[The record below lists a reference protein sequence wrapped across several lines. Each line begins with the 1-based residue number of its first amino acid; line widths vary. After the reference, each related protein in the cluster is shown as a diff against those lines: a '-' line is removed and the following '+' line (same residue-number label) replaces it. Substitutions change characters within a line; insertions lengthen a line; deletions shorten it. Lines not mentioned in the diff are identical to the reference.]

1 MPLASGEKRPT
12 FLVAR
17 VSASSP
23 PPSSLTLPTAPRRQ
37 RAFGRIL
44 IVDDNTELVATLH
57 AVLVGPTVAAAAQD
71 GDGSGGEAK
80 PSKPVS
86 PRFEVVTASR
96 GEEALAVAHARGF
109 DVAIVDVKL
118 PDISGV
124 DLIRPL
130 RAASPLSE
138 VVLITGFAS
147 VDAAFGALRSGA
159 FAFVLK
165 SFRPEE
171 LISTVEQALTKVQLK
186 REREELERRYRA
198 LVELTDVLVV
208 ALDDEDRV
216 VLMNRKTSALAGV
229 PAEAALGQSF
239 WHSWIPKE
247 DHVKARDAIQNSR
260 FGDRAREV
268 ETGVVD
274 ARDGTKRRVRWH
286 LSRAREEG
294 SAELVYAIGID
305 VTERRALEMR
315 AADAEAMSA
324 MGALALNLAHE
335 IRNPL
340 NAAVLQLHLLGRNID
355 KLEADDSTRAALH
368 KRAAIVGDE
377 IGRLNR
383 LLTEFLELARP
394 RGIAREPVHVGRL
407 VDDVLDLERES
418 AAARKIRIERVIPA
432 DGCVAIGDR
441 EKLKQVIIN
450 LVVNA
455 IEAMKEGGTL
465 TARVDCGAERVVIAI
480 EDTGPGIPP
489 DVLANVFD
497 PFFTTKEA
505 GTGLGLSIVRKI
517 VDAHAGEVRIETE
530 RGDTKEPSETSETSA
545 TSAAGGHGTRV
556 IVTIPTGR

>member
-1 MPLASGEKRPT
+1 M
-12 FLVAR
+12 
-17 VSASSP
+17 
-23 PPSSLTLPTAPRRQ
+23 SLPAAQQRQ
-37 RAFGRIL
+37 RAFGRVL

-57 AVLVGPTVAAAAQD
+57 AVLAGPAVAPEAEGKEPKDGRAAPA
-71 GDGSGGEAK
+71 
-80 PSKPVS
+80 
-86 PRFEVVTASR
+86 RFEVVTASR
-96 GEEALAVAHARGF
+96 GEEALAVARTQGF

-118 PDISGV
+118 PDVSGV

-147 VDAAFGALRSGA
+147 VDAAIGALRSGA

-208 ALDDEDRV
+208 ALDDEDRI
-216 VLMNRKTSALAGV
+216 VLMNRKTSVLAGV
-229 PAEAALGQSF
+229 PADAAFGQSF
-239 WHSWIPKE
+239 WHSWIPPE
-247 DHVKARDAIQNSR
+247 DHVKVRDAIQNTR
-260 FGDRAREV
+260 VGDRAREV
-268 ETGVVD
+268 EAGFVD
-274 ARDGTKRRVRWH
+274 ARSGTRRRVRWH
-286 LSRAREEG
+286 LSRAREDG
-294 SAELVYAIGID
+294 ASALVAGRSGPAASAELIYAIGID
-305 VTERRALEMR
+305 ITERRALEMR

-324 MGALALNLAHE
+324 MGGLALNLAHE

-355 KLEADDSTRAALH
+355 KLETEPATRAALH
-368 KRAAIVGDE
+368 KRAEIVGDE

-418 AAARKIRIERVIPA
+418 AAARRIRIDRVIPA

-441 EKLKQVIIN
+441 EKLKQVVIN

-455 IEAMKEGGTL
+455 IEAMKEGGVL
-465 TARVDCGAERVVIAI
+465 TARVECGSERVVIAI
-480 EDTGPGIPP
+480 EDTGPGISA

-530 RGDTKEPSETSETSA
+530 RSEP
-545 TSAAGGHGTRV
+545 GHGTRA